1 MSEGTELHGFITG
14 VESAGFLIAAVFFL
28 RFWRRTEDGLFLA
41 FAAAFLV
48 FAVAQPLPTMLG
60 GPSEHRSPV
69 YLLRLAGFLLII
81 WAVLRKNFERDRR

>member
-1 MSEGTELHGFITG
+1 MTEGSELHGFVTG
-14 VESAGFLIAAVFFL
+14 AETAGFLIAALFFL
-28 RFWRRTEDGLFLA
+28 RFWRRTEDVLFLA

-48 FAVAQPLPTMLG
+48 FGVAQPLPTILG

-81 WAVLRKNFERDRR
+81 WAILRKNFERRSQ

>member
-1 MSEGTELHGFITG
+1 MTESAELHGFITG
-14 VESAGFLIAAVFFL
+14 VESAGFVVAAIFFL

-41 FAAAFLV
+41 FAAAFLA
-48 FAVAQPLPTMLG
+48 FAIAQPLPTVLG

-81 WAVLRKNFERDRR
+81 CAILRKNFARDRR